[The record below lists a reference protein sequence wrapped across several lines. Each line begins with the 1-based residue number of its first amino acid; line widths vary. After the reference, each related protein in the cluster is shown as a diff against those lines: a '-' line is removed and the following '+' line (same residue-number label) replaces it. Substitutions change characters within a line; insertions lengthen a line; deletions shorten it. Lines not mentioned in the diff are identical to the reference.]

1 TTTPVINPVSHLTYV
16 VGRENVVMTI
26 VDGVILYYNNEIM
39 ALNIKEIKEKSQN
52 ITEKLLEK
60 ASRI

>member
-1 TTTPVINPVSHLTYV
+1 
-16 VGRENVVMTI
+16 MTI

>member
-1 TTTPVINPVSHLTYV
+1 
-16 VGRENVVMTI
+16 MTI

-39 ALNIKEIKEKSQN
+39 TLNIKEIKEKSQN

-60 ASRI
+60 ASRK